1 LLGQT
6 KLLNKLADRIFAVGD
21 RAQAVYLAILFG
33 DRHGYRFGV
42 DI

>member
-1 LLGQT
+1 LLGHT
-6 KLLNKLADRIFAVGD
+6 KLLDKLADRLFAVGD
-21 RAQAVYLAILFG
+21 RAQAADLTILFG